1 MGSSKE
7 LKDEQIKKMLEM
19 YSVRDIISIFSG
31 IDQKIRSLHEASSQ
45 DFMILNN
52 LLKKYYTQAKPISE
66 GANTIF
72 DILSGQGE
80 DPIYGELKNLY
91 GKLNKQSNRFHNKS
105 EIAARLLEREN
116 TILNLIFVP
125 LNNFKQNLMTLK
137 FLVANFK
144 LNMVYHDVTLQAEVE
159 VELNNI
165 DSLIGQIKLIYPN
178 LNNGLL
184 LLKKQIK
191 NMQMAQREI
200 EKGMANSISAILNKV
215 YTSINM
221 LTEQHEAAG
230 QYLPKLKQR
239 GENYSKSIGQIVT
252 NLQYHDII
260 RQKMEHIQDTHKEIV
275 LELNQLEKSNNMPE
289 LFARQAR
296 YITEIPDIAEIQVA
310 QLILTNKEYQ
320 SAIDL
325 ITRKMIEID
334 DDLTSIS
341 GMCLNISGLSND
353 AEGPQ
358 LEKVKANLNNAIL
371 LTRGFSKA
379 TESFNEQLDSLVT
392 MIRKLGPD
400 FETIKKLNIELKD
413 IVNRRFN
420 KSEIGIL
427 DKEFSILNQQF
438 NVLADDID
446 QTTSQLVQLYNE
458 ANEISGSL
466 IQNVDKD
473 QLQLSENLQKDI
485 EQIIETLQFNLNMV
499 QQTSIENAELSS
511 SISYDIKASIQNV
524 KYYDFFEK
532 VIEEIVIEL
541 NNIFTKLKSNE
552 GVGVKEK
559 LSNLKAIEEFYTMH
573 SERMI
578 HANIAN
584 NQNTNA
590 EQIVDMQKQN
600 EDEIELF

>member
-72 DILSGQGE
+72 DILSGQGD

-91 GKLNKQSNRFHNKS
+91 GKLNKQSNRLHNKF
-105 EIAARLLEREN
+105 EISARLLEREN

-144 LNMVYHDVTLQAEVE
+144 LNMVYHDVALQAEVE
-159 VELNNI
+159 VELNKI
-165 DSLIGQIKLIYPN
+165 DVLIGQIKLIYPN

-215 YTSINM
+215 FTSINM

-239 GENYSKSIGQIVT
+239 GENYTKSIGQIVT

-334 DDLTSIS
+334 DDLNSIS
-341 GMCLNISGLSND
+341 GMCLSISGLSND

-392 MIRKLGPD
+392 MIGKLQPD

-420 KSEIGIL
+420 KSEIGKL
-427 DKEFSILNQQF
+427 DKEFKILNQQF
-438 NVLADDID
+438 NGLAEDID

-458 ANEISGSL
+458 AKDISGSL

-485 EQIIETLQFNLNMV
+485 EQIIATLQFNLNMV

-511 SISYDIKASIQNV
+511 SISSDIKASIQNV

-584 NQNTNA
+584 NQDANT